1 MSSSPGKERLNFDV
15 ERIGVGHA
23 RLLLHIY
30 FIFM

>member
-23 RLLLHIY
+23 RLLLIY